1 MPALYIIAE
10 HDENYQIACY
20 YGGAVDTIDRFG
32 QGIRRTTWC
41 DEDLAL
47 RYEDKAEAD
56 RYAEDLASYA
66 WSKGWPIRYTV
77 ETVGQ

>member
-20 YGGAVDTIDRFG
+20 YGGTFETHDRFG
-32 QGIRRTTWC
+32 HYVRRPQWSG
-41 DEDLAL
+41 EDMAL
-47 RYEDKAEAD
+47 RFEDKAEAD
-56 RYAEDLASYA
+56 RLAEDLDSYA